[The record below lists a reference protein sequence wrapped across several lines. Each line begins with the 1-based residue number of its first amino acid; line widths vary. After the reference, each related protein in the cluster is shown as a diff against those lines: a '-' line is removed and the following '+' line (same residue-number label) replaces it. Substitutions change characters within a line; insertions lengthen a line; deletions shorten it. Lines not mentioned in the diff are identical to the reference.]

1 MEAANKVFEQ
11 AMEAEDDIVLPVTGN
26 ELKNIEKAQHEPI
39 LGSADSKSAIH
50 ILILKQK
57 LLIKN
62 T

>member
-39 LGSADSKSAIH
+39 IVSGDSKSAIH

>member
-11 AMEAEDDIVLPVTGN
+11 AMEGEDDIVLPVTGN
-26 ELKNIEKAQHEPI
+26 ELKNIEKAQHEPTI
-39 LGSADSKSAIH
+39 GSGDTKSAIH

>member
-26 ELKNIEKAQHEPI
+26 ELRHIEKAQHEPNTRS
-39 LGSADSKSAIH
+39 GDTSAIH

-62 T
+62 L